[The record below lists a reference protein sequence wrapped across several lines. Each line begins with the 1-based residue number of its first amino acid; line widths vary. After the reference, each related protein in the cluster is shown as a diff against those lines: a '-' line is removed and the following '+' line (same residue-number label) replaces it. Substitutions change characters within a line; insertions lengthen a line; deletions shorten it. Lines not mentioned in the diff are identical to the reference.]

1 MTTIDVTSRLFR
13 IEITAT
19 TDVAAP
25 AEDTWAVLTDTAA
38 YPDWNPLI
46 RRLDG
51 RLAVGE
57 GLEVDFQP
65 DPTQPARTMRPRVVV
80 LEPGRRFGW
89 LGRLGLPGLLDGRHT
104 FLVERAEGGSRL
116 VQHEVLSG
124 LLVPFVRRLLSV
136 DTPRVFVALDHA
148 LAARAAA
155 GQRA

>member
-1 MTTIDVTSRLFR
+1 MTTLDVTTRLFR
-13 IEITAT
+13 VEITAT

-25 AEDTWAVLTDTAA
+25 ADQTWAVLVDTAA

-65 DPTQPARTMRPRVVV
+65 DPASPARTMRPRVVA
-80 LEPGRRFGW
+80 LEPGRRFAW
-89 LGRLGLPGLLDGRHT
+89 LGRLGLPGLVDGRHT
-104 FLVERAEGGSRL
+104 FLVEPTEGGSRL

-124 LLVPFVRRLLSV
+124 LLVPFARRLLAV
-136 DTPRVFVALDHA
+136 DTPRAFVALNDA
-148 LAARAAA
+148 LAARAATE
-155 GQRA
+155 QRA